1 MCRSHATVRELL
13 GAVVA
18 DTQELTVVDL
28 EAGLENFSRGTPRH
42 ADTLLIVLE
51 PYYKSLETGRR
62 VAELARE
69 FNTKRVFGVANKV
82 RSEEDADAIH
92 KFAAAHGIEMAG
104 TIPHDDAILDADQ
117 RGSSPME
124 TKADSPAV
132 KAVQKLASTL
142 MQTS

>member
-18 DTQELTVVDL
+18 ESCELTVVDL

-42 ADTLLIVLE
+42 ADMLLIVLE

-69 FNTKRVFGVANKV
+69 LGTKHILGVANKV
-82 RSEEDADAIH
+82 RSQADANAIQQ
-92 KFAAAHGIEMAG
+92 FATPHGIQIAG
-104 TIPHDDAILDADQ
+104 SIPHDEAILDAD
-117 RGSSPME
+117 RAGASPLDMNPH
-124 TKADSPAV
+124 SPAV
-132 KAVQKLASTL
+132 EAVQQMTEVLA
-142 MQTS
+142 

>member
-69 FNTKRVFGVANKV
+69 FGTKRILGAANKV
-82 RSEEDADAIH
+82 RSQADANAIQE
-92 KFAAAHGIEMAG
+92 FATAHDIKVVGS
-104 TIPHDDAILDADQ
+104 IPHDDAILDAD
-117 RGSSPME
+117 RAGRSPIE
-124 TKADSPAV
+124 VNPPPPAV
-132 KAVQKLASTL
+132 RAVQEMTEGLA
-142 MQTS
+142 

>member
-18 DTQELTVVDL
+18 ESQELTIVDL
-28 EAGLENFSRGTPRH
+28 EAGLENFSRATPRH

-69 FNTKRVFGVANKV
+69 FGTKRILGVANKV
-82 RSEEDADAIH
+82 RAPADANAIQQ
-92 KFAAAHGIEMAG
+92 FAAAHGIEIVG
-104 TIPHDDAILDADQ
+104 SIPHDDAILDAD
-117 RGSSPME
+117 RAGISPMDVNP
-124 TKADSPAV
+124 APPAV
-132 KAVQKLASTL
+132 KA
-142 MQTS
+142 